1 MALLELSTVALP
13 VAIGTWSPPSND
25 ASPLSTTTSE
35 GLERILT
42 SVIAESALMTTR
54 GDAGWPA
61 MILRPPN
68 KPGPVVVVEEVEEPL
83 FEATLL
89 MRLGICPAAVLEIA
103 PPWRKNCTP

>member
-13 VAIGTWSPPSND
+13 VAIGTWSPPSSD
-25 ASPLSTTTSE
+25 AWPLSTTTSE

-42 SVIAESALMTTR
+42 SVIAESALITTR

-61 MILRPPN
+61 MILRPPD
-68 KPGPVVVVEEVEEPL
+68 KPVPVVEEPL

-89 MRLGICPAAVLEIA
+89 MMLGIVPETVLETA
-103 PPWRKNCTP
+103 PPARKNCTP